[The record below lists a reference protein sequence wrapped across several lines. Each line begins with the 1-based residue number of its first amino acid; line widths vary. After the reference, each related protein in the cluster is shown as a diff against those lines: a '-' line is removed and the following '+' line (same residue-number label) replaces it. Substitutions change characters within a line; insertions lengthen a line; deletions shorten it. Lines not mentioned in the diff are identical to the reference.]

1 MLEQVLF
8 KLALSSALL
17 STEVTLKLC
26 DSRVDRFVLVEVAL
40 VRELLSTVGALVVVD
55 LFVHRLLVLLQISR
69 IFGHVA
75 TYVTNIGWFQRHLQ
89 APVLH
94 VHPVAVK
101 LVVLEVASS
110 DGFVTQFTR
119 HILGGW
125 GGPPLFV
132 VVLQQPLVVLLCKL
146 K

>member
-40 VRELLSTVGALVVVD
+40 VGELLSTVGALVVVD
-55 LFVHRLLVLLQISR
+55 LFMHRLLVFLQISG

-75 TYVTNIGWFQRHLQ
+75 TYIANIGWFQRHLQ
-89 APVLH
+89 SPVLQ
-94 VHPVAVK
+94 VDSVAVQ
-101 LVVLEVASS
+101 LVIFEVASS
-110 DGFVTQFTR
+110 DRFVTELAG
-119 HILGGW
+119 HIL
-125 GGPPLFV
+125 
-132 VVLQQPLVVLLCKL
+132 
-146 K
+146 